1 MCNSFVSSLEFQ
13 MSRPITIIRLLE
25 GQSLLV
31 VRFLFLNSKECSF
44 VFDEHS
50 FAGDIRL

>member
-1 MCNSFVSSLEFQ
+1 MFQ
-13 MSRPITIIRLLE
+13 MSRPITIIRLLEGAE